1 MPRIVTQ
8 WRPTDGG
15 SGLLFDLKR
24 VLESQQQQRQQQQLA
39 DSKLDLVGVSISIQL
54 NSRLV
59 LVAVVALIVVVVLFG
74 VAFSRVDSSTT
85 TIHFKLAPGA
95 QTEAKNDAT
104 GGPKSRQAN
113 KQKEFQ
119 IK

>member
-24 VLESQQQQRQQQQLA
+24 VLESQQQQQQQQQLA

-59 LVAVVALIVVVVLFG
+59 LVAVVALIVVVLFG